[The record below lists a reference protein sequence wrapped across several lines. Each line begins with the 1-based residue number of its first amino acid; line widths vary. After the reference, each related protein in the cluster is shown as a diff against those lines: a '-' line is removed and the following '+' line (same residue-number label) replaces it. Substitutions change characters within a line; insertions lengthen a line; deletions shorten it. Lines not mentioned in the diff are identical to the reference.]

1 LKALTRTLPNT
12 AKTNI
17 AMPYWVA
24 HDYLRAIALIL
35 LDWAWLKIKQATSA
49 DAAHELSSR

>member
-17 AMPYWVA
+17 AMPYWVV